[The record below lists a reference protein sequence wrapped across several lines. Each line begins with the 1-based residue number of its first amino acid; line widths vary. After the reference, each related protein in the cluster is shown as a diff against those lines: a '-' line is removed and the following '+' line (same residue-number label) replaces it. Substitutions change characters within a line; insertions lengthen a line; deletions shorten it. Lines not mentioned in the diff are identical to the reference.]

1 LSEKAS
7 TSSLKK
13 FDISDLST
21 TILKHQAI
29 GDFIFTDDFEIVI
42 HQMADRSLY
51 FIAGQMIYI
60 LLYFGQV

>member
-1 LSEKAS
+1 
-7 TSSLKK
+7 
-13 FDISDLST
+13 
-21 TILKHQAI
+21 
-29 GDFIFTDDFEIVI
+29 VI